1 MQVQS
6 GNVQIGMALVDS
18 DGPNPAWA
26 QSMEAEASRLWK
38 KFFST
43 GNPSSIHI
51 SLPLEWRNFFIVLLL
66 SPGNFSWGKHLLSS
80 KVTSGLVNYDSNC
93 VELAIPSSCPEH
105 NFDCLTVVE
114 EEG

>member
-1 MQVQS
+1 
-6 GNVQIGMALVDS
+6 
-18 DGPNPAWA
+18 
-26 QSMEAEASRLWK
+26 MEAEASRPWK
-38 KFFST
+38 KFFSS
-43 GNPSSIHI
+43 GNPSII
-51 SLPLEWRNFFIVLLL
+51 YINLPLEWRNFFTVLLL

-80 KVTSGLVNYDSNC
+80 KVTSCLVNYDSNC